1 MTVRPILFNT
11 EMVRAILNGSKTETR
26 RVIKNKL
33 LKNIGIAE
41 HLGEIFGIED
51 SKSKISSYFQKYC
64 PFGAIG
70 DQLFVQETYGSKIR
84 SLGGT
89 PHKSFVY
96 KADNPNE
103 IAYYDCNGKGYPV
116 RWKPSSRM
124 PRKASRILLE
134 IVDIRVERL
143 HEISDEDAKAE
154 GFDKPKGVS
163 TKQSYCSHNPVLSFQ
178 RHWESIKGK
187 ESWKENPWVWVIE
200 FKVKNVL
207 IFSMGNF

>member
-70 DQLFVQETYGSKIR
+70 DQLFVQETYGSKI
-84 SLGGT
+84 
-89 PHKSFVY
+89 
-96 KADNPNE
+96 E
-103 IAYYDCNGKGYPV
+103 
-116 RWKPSSRM
+116 
-124 PRKASRILLE
+124 ASQ
-134 IVDIRVERL
+134 IVEKMMR
-143 HEISDEDAKAE
+143 
-154 GFDKPKGVS
+154 
-163 TKQSYCSHNPVLSFQ
+163 TKH
-178 RHWESIKGK
+178 
-187 ESWKENPWVWVIE
+187 
-200 FKVKNVL
+200 
-207 IFSMGNF
+207 

>member
-1 MTVRPILFNT
+1 MITRPILFSS
-11 EMVRAILNGSKTETR
+11 EMVKAILNGSKTQSR
-26 RVIKNKL
+26 RIIKNKV
-33 LKNIGIAE
+33 LKNIEIAE
-41 HLGEIFGIED
+41 NLGELFGIEGT
-51 SKSKISSYFQKYC
+51 KSRISSYFQKYC
-64 PFGAIG
+64 PLGAIG
-70 DQLFVQETYGSKIR
+70 EQLFVQETYGSKIR

-96 KADNPNE
+96 KADNPKE

-154 GFDKPKGVS
+154 GFDISKSDS
-163 TKQSYCSHNPVLSFQ
+163 TKQSNSSHNPVLSFQ

-187 ESWKENPWVWVIE
+187 ESWNENPWVWVIE
-200 FKVKNVL
+200 FKVKQE
-207 IFSMGNF
+207 IFFSMGNF